1 MYRALISFSGVISM
15 AMGEIREISDPLIV
29 KDLLKAGY
37 IMPLEEKEKP
47 KRRKK
52 ADGNEKH

>member
-1 MYRALISFSGVISM
+1 MYRAMISFSGVITM
-15 AMGEIREISDPLIV
+15 AMGEVREISDPLIV

-37 IMPLEEKEKP
+37 IMPVEQEEKP

-52 ADGNEKH
+52 ADGNKEH